1 MCGEQVADKYLMYKD
16 LPICEKDFRRVGHV
30 CSVCDEVILDRV
42 CMVEGVVMCEKD
54 YMELISTWPCA
65 ACGKEIPTGDT
76 LTSMIFLTIESSVKS
91 LQDDRISYIKLPL
104 WGVWLFINRYSEVL
118 NTSRPWPDVFQSCIS
133 HFYTSHAPMTIYWEI
148 AIFINTVQIMVF
160 VHSVYQAA
168 YGIKPS
174 MAQLYAALHMMDAL
188 WPPDVRLIFILTLL
202 LLS

>member
-76 LTSMIFLTIESSVKS
+76 LTSMIFLSIEN
-91 LQDDRISYIKLPL
+91 L
-104 WGVWLFINRYSEVL
+104 G
-118 NTSRPWPDVFQSCIS
+118 
-133 HFYTSHAPMTIYWEI
+133 
-148 AIFINTVQIMVF
+148 
-160 VHSVYQAA
+160 
-168 YGIKPS
+168 
-174 MAQLYAALHMMDAL
+174 
-188 WPPDVRLIFILTLL
+188 
-202 LLS
+202 